1 MGHGGYAHGEGGNPA
16 AGQNPAQEKKQVV
29 SGLRLG
35 KAKKAERGQG
45 QTQAGQPQENK
56 EQFPAPEAIYH
67 GPEGNA
73 QQGARH
79 RAGLAL
85 NRPMRTWLSAMDSAS
100 FGTTGPKAETPAKPA
115 KKATVVQRSAA
126 LGLDFAWQTVSMGP
140 SHKRHVPFLI

>member
-1 MGHGGYAHGEGGNPA
+1 VYAHGKGGNPA

-29 SGLRLG
+29 SGFRLG
-35 KAKKAERGQG
+35 KAEKGEGDQG

-73 QQGARH
+73 QQGEPV
-79 RAGLAL
+79 RAGLAPS
-85 NRPMRTWLSAMDSAS
+85 RPMRTWLRAMDSAS

-115 KKATVVQRSAA
+115 KKATAVQRSAA
-126 LGLDFAWQTVSMGP
+126 LGLDLAWQTVSMGP
-140 SHKRHVPFLI
+140 FPEL